1 MFRKLAIALVAVAAL
16 SSPSFAFGGG
26 HLGGGIG
33 PHFGSG
39 HFAGGAGRL
48 FGHFHGRGFF
58 RDDFDDV
65 SDLAIARSLRTL
77 GRVAYTSATDDDWRG
92 LGLALRPRFLNDF
105 PGARRI

>member
-1 MFRKLAIALVAVAAL
+1 MFRKLTIALVAVAAL

-65 SDLAIARSLRTL
+65 SDSCYRTVFTDF
-77 GRVAYTSATDDDWRG
+77 GPRRVYVCD
-92 LGLALRPRFLNDF
+92 
-105 PGARRI
+105 